1 MARVCF
7 KIAWWDVWG
16 MHTERDWPPVANCPS
31 RLGCGCSVHN
41 FLCFCLSTF
50 FCSFFFFL
58 KPSTYKMGTVSSTL
72 QSCRG
77 ARGCGSQLGTP
88 WSLTPAAPALPSGPK
103 GSTVNRHSCLDV
115 GPEVPASRPGSSV
128 RRMPLAAAPSTSH
141 GHRPPPGLTTTNCS
155 NSQRRLNQDR
165 GESKSSHYP
174 YQRCLES

>member
-1 MARVCF
+1 MCGGCTQNETGHQWLTAQ
-7 KIAWWDVWG
+7 AGWDVG
-16 MHTERDWPPVANCPS
+16 VLCTIFSAFVYLHF
-31 RLGCGCSVHN
+31 SVV
-41 FLCFCLSTF
+41 
-50 FCSFFFFL
+50 FFFFL

-128 RRMPLAAAPSTSH
+128 RRMPLAAAPSTPH

-155 NSQRRLNQDR
+155 NSQRRLNQTEER
-165 GESKSSHYP
+165 ASHHTILTKDAWKASHMFL
-174 YQRCLES
+174 RAHLCF